1 MKEEKVSE
9 PLQKKARK
17 VFSAEDSGLK
27 DEITAAKL
35 GYSLR

>member
-1 MKEEKVSE
+1 MKKENVSE
-9 PLQKKARK
+9 PVQKKARK
-17 VFSAEDSGLK
+17 VFSAEDFGLR

>member
-1 MKEEKVSE
+1 MKAEKISE
-9 PLQKKARK
+9 PVQKEARK
-17 VFSAEDSGLK
+17 VFPAEDFGLR

>member
-9 PLQKKARK
+9 PIQKKARK
-17 VFSAEDSGLK
+17 VFSPEDFGLG